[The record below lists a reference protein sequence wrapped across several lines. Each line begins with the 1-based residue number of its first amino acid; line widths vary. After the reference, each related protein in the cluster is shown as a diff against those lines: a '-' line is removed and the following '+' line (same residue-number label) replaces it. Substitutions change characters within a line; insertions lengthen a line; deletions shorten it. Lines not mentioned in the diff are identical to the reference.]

1 MHTLQTGWCFYA
13 GLESAKRSNVWLA
26 SQSPAA
32 LSMAAAA
39 GQLPCMPGPHTPQR
53 PPPSPS
59 APEPLLQVAFP
70 ELYFPHEMEM
80 SIHAHQHTHMYT
92 LALLWRDCV
101 CHPPSC

>member
-39 GQLPCMPGPHTPQR
+39 GQLPGMQSPHTPQR
-53 PPPSPS
+53 LPPSPS
-59 APEPLLQVAFP
+59 GQESLLQVAFRG
-70 ELYFPHEMEM
+70 LRV
-80 SIHAHQHTHMYT
+80 
-92 LALLWRDCV
+92 LWRQNHTCDV
-101 CHPPSC
+101 TSS

>member
-1 MHTLQTGWCFYA
+1 MKHRLRAWVAHRAACALQGTTEAEVHRLQTGWCFYS

-59 APEPLLQVAFP
+59 GPESLLQVAFP
-70 ELYFPHEMEM
+70 EL
-80 SIHAHQHTHMYT
+80 SI
-92 LALLWRDCV
+92 
-101 CHPPSC
+101 P

>member
-13 GLESAKRSNVWLA
+13 GLDSAKRSNVWLA

-39 GQLPCMPGPHTPQR
+39 GQLPGMQSPHTPQR

-59 APEPLLQVAFP
+59 GQESLLQVASP
-70 ELYFPHEMEM
+70 R
-80 SIHAHQHTHMYT
+80 
-92 LALLWRDCV
+92 LLF
-101 CHPPSC
+101 